1 MAAFCASSARLALPT
16 LLRNVYRSEFASE
29 LHSSRPVS
37 LRQVSYSHHR
47 FSNGRSFASLS
58 RLFASQPGSH
68 ANSQPSSLPAI
79 TESNSE
85 QLDAAVDGSV
95 GGAPAKDAA
104 DHRDR
109 RDTNKP
115 ARKTKKAKFASS
127 SSSSSQ
133 AEPDAT
139 SLKSSRDKK
148 HARSDRTSPDYKP
161 KKKKEHWQVQKDALK
176 KKFKE
181 GWNPSKKLSPDALEG
196 IRHLHAVAPDK
207 FTTPVLAEQFQVSPE
222 AIRRILKSKW
232 RPSEAEMEDR
242 RKRWEKRHDRI
253 WSHLSELG
261 LRPKTKRTEALD
273 DSNILYGKGDE
284 GNKPSE

>member
-1 MAAFCASSARLALPT
+1 MAVFCASSARLALPT

-29 LHSSRPVS
+29 LHVSHPVS

-47 FSNGRSFASLS
+47 FNNGRSFASFS
-58 RLFASQPGSH
+58 RLLASQSGSH
-68 ANSQPSSLPAI
+68 MNSQPSSQPII
-79 TESNSE
+79 TESSSE
-85 QLDAAVDGSV
+85 QLDAAEDGSV
-95 GGAPAKDAA
+95 GGAPTKDAA
-104 DHRDR
+104 ANRDR
-109 RDTNKP
+109 RDPNKP

-127 SSSSSQ
+127 Q
-133 AEPDAT
+133 AKPDAT
-139 SLKSSRDKK
+139 SAKSSRDEK
-148 HARSDRTSPDYKP
+148 HVRSDRASPDYKP
-161 KKKKEHWQVQKDALK
+161 KKKREHWQIQKDALK

-232 RPSEAEMEDR
+232 RPSETEMEDR

-273 DSNILYGKGDE
+273 DSNILYGKGEE